1 MIFCCIEEKC
11 LWDIIG
17 LILTTSCHF
26 LSHSLLFLFLYP
38 SLSPYPSLPLFLY
51 SLCPSI
57 SKCLSATS
65 LPPPLYLSSI
75 FSRQILFDIGQLH
88 VLLLSQE
95 WRQTKGCDI
104 SNRINCWE
112 GMHVLLMHV
121 LLNFF
126 IHFLLNYI
134 LSNRLRLK

>member
-1 MIFCCIEEKC
+1 MIFRCIEEKC
-11 LWDIIG
+11 LGDIIG
-17 LILTTSCHF
+17 LILTISCYF

-38 SLSPYPSLPLFLY
+38 SLSLYLSLPLFIYFLF
-51 SLCPSI
+51 LSI
-57 SKCLSATS
+57 SKSLSATS

-75 FSRQILFDIGQLH
+75 LSRQILFDIGQLH

-95 WRQTKGCDI
+95 WRQTKGCYI

-112 GMHVLLMHV
+112 GMHVH
-121 LLNFF
+121 LNFF
-126 IHFLLNYI
+126 VHFLLNYI